1 MIRHLAIAFG
11 IAIGIGLLA
20 PMVQAQAVTDADRKA
35 LIEDTAQ
42 NPSAEQ
48 LARKARSVARI
59 TAMGVPVLDSLPVIA
74 SEDQA
79 LRRSDTEVAGRALAL
94 MIVALKGETGDQA
107 LIDDVIAQY
116 RAHDLFTPAEQAF
129 IKDPA
134 PSEDRRVDMSWRY
147 ESVAVLLWAVGLIDT
162 LPPPDQIID
171 AGMLGHVFRDLGREG
186 IAAKAR
192 LRPQSEVLDMAD
204 LVYRLHWATVNA
216 RVSGETVP
224 GGLHPGIL
232 FERHYA
238 LNWLYG
244 YAGLSWDDMRTD
256 T

>member
-107 LIDDVIAQY
+107 LIDDVIA
-116 RAHDLFTPAEQAF
+116 
-129 IKDPA
+129 
-134 PSEDRRVDMSWRY
+134 
-147 ESVAVLLWAVGLIDT
+147 
-162 LPPPDQIID
+162 
-171 AGMLGHVFRDLGREG
+171 
-186 IAAKAR
+186 
-192 LRPQSEVLDMAD
+192 
-204 LVYRLHWATVNA
+204 
-216 RVSGETVP
+216 
-224 GGLHPGIL
+224 
-232 FERHYA
+232 
-238 LNWLYG
+238 
-244 YAGLSWDDMRTD
+244 
-256 T
+256 